1 MKYKV
6 HEEKRNNVKLNS
18 LFKKYFFNFI
28 KIIIG
33 SIALAMGVS
42 LFLLPNQLSSG
53 GFSGIATILYYLFK
67 FPVGTTVFILN
78 IPLFLI
84 AFLKNGKNFFLNA
97 LIGTIFLS
105 IFLNIFE
112 KIKPLTSD
120 RFLAC
125 IYGGILVGIGTAI
138 VLKANASTGGTDLL
152 ASIVKLY
159 KPTIKTGSL
168 IVILDVI
175 IVTIN
180 VIFFKELEV
189 GLYSAIAI
197 YIMGKII
204 DIFFEGINFSKT
216 MYIISDRYEEIA
228 KRIGVEI
235 KRGST
240 LILAKGMYK
249 NDERNVL
256 MCVASR
262 GEVRGIRIIVNSI
275 DKNAFVII
283 TNAREVFGKGFKTK

>member
-1 MKYKV
+1 MKL
-6 HEEKRNNVKLNS
+6 RD
-18 LFKKYFFNFI
+18 KKIIIKTKYMIFQTI
-28 KIIIG
+28 KIILGTMILAIG
-33 SIALAMGVS
+33 VA

-53 GFSGIATILYYLFK
+53 GFSGLATIAFYLFK
-67 FPVGTTVFILN
+67 APVGTTVFVLN

-84 AFLKNGKNFFLNA
+84 ALLKNGKKFFFNA

-112 KIKPLTSD
+112 KVKPLTED

-152 ASIVKLY
+152 ASLVKLY
-159 KPTIKTGSL
+159 KPTLKTGSL
-168 IVILDVI
+168 IVIVDVI
-175 IVTIN
+175 IVTLN
-180 VIFFKELEV
+180 VIFFKELEI

-197 YIMGKII
+197 YIMGKIL

-216 MYIISDRYEEIA
+216 MYIISDKYEEIA
-228 KRIGVEI
+228 KKIGIDI

-240 LILAKGMYK
+240 LFFAQGMYK
-249 NDERNVL
+249 GEDRNVL

-262 GEVRGIRIIVNSI
+262 GEVRGIRTIVDSI